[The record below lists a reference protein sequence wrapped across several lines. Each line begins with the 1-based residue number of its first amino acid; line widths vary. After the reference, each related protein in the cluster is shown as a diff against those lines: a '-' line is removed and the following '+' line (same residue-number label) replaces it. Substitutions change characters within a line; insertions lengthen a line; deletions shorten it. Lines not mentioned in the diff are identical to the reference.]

1 MAGNMKSTL
10 IVLKDFFGFRTD
22 SPNKLREF
30 KAEVDKFTD
39 DEKLGM
45 AQLAAKEMGLQQ
57 DEVNFPLA

>member
-1 MAGNMKSTL
+1 MPGNPKSTL
-10 IVLKDFFGFRTD
+10 IVLKDFFGFRND
-22 SPNKLREF
+22 SPNKLKEF

-39 DEKLGM
+39 DEKLGL